1 MLDRE
6 TLQKVR
12 RIRIRT
18 RTILESGIVGSY
30 HAVFK
35 GRGMEFATVRE
46 YAPGDD
52 VRSIDWNVTAR
63 MGTPYVKQYVEE
75 RDLSLILL
83 VDVSGSQA
91 FGSRFLLKR
100 DYAAELTAVLAFSA
114 VANQDR
120 VGVVLFTDRI
130 ESYVAPGRGPDH
142 ALRIVRDLLA
152 CEPAGR
158 GTDIS
163 AALRFARRSMKR
175 RGIVAVLSDF
185 QDEGYGQALGILR
198 ARHDVIAFHLS
209 DPCEAEMPAAGLVA
223 LVDPETGERRVVDTS
238 DPEVRRRLRSVA
250 LSKAAETFRKAR
262 VDSLALST
270 AESYERPLAAFF
282 KARERRR

>member
-35 GRGMEFATVRE
+35 GRGMEFAAVRE
-46 YAPGDD
+46 YTPGDD

-63 MGTPYVKQYVEE
+63 MSAPYVKKYVEE
-75 RDLSLILL
+75 RDLTLLLL
-83 VDVSGSQA
+83 VDVSGSQG

-100 DYAAELTAVLAFSA
+100 DYAAELAAVLAFSA

-120 VGVVLFTDRI
+120 VGAVLFTNRV

-152 CEPAGR
+152 CDPVGR
-158 GTDIS
+158 GTDL
-163 AALRFARRSMKR
+163 ATAFRFARRSMKR
-175 RGIVAVLSDF
+175 RGIVAIVSDF
-185 QDEGYGQALGILR
+185 QDTGYDRALGILR
-198 ARHDVIAFHLS
+198 ARHDVIAFHLF
-209 DPCEAEMPAAGLVA
+209 DPGETEMPAAGLVS

-238 DPEVRRRLRSVA
+238 DPEVRRRLGSTA
-250 LSKAAETFRKAR
+250 LGGTEEVLRKAR
-262 VDSLALST
+262 VDALPLST
-270 AESYERPLAAFF
+270 AESYERPLTAFF
-282 KARERRR
+282 KKRERRR

>member
-18 RTILESGIVGSY
+18 RTILESGIVGAY

-35 GRGMEFATVRE
+35 GRGMEFAAVRE
-46 YAPGDD
+46 YTPGDD

-63 MGTPYVKQYVEE
+63 MSAPYVKRYVEE
-75 RDLSLILL
+75 RDLTLLLL

-100 DYAAELTAVLAFSA
+100 DYAAELAAVLAFSA

-120 VGVVLFTDRI
+120 VGAVLFTDRI
-130 ESYVAPGRGPDH
+130 ESYVAPGRGADH

-152 CEPAGR
+152 CDPAGR
-158 GTDIS
+158 GTDL
-163 AALRFARRSMKR
+163 AGALRFALRSMKR
-175 RGIVAVLSDF
+175 RGIVAVVSDF
-185 QDEGYGQALGILR
+185 QDSGYDRALGILR
-198 ARHDVIAFHLS
+198 ARHDVVAFRLF
-209 DPCEAEMPAAGLVA
+209 DPGETEMPAAGLVS
-223 LVDPETGERRVVDTS
+223 LVDPETGERHVVDTS
-238 DPEVRRRLRSVA
+238 DPEIRRRLRSSAPGGTEEV
-250 LSKAAETFRKAR
+250 LRRAR
-262 VDSLALST
+262 VDALPLST
-270 AESYERPLAAFF
+270 AESYERPLTAFF
-282 KARERRR
+282 KKRERRR